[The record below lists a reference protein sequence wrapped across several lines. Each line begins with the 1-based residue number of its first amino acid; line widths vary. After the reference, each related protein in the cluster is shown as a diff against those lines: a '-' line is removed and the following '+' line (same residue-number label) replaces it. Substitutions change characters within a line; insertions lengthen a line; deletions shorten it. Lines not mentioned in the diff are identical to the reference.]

1 MDLFNLLISALGQG
15 FVYAPMALGVFVSF
29 RVLNTPDL
37 TVDGSFVFGM
47 TACAAVTV
55 AGHPIGGVLAGILAG
70 ALAGLVTG
78 LLQTRLRLN
87 PILSG
92 ILTMTGLYTVNY
104 AVLGGQSNLY
114 LQSTPEGGTPVPS
127 NTIYK
132 MFGSGDASS
141 LLLSV
146 LLVAAACA
154 GLIVF
159 FKTRSGM
166 AVRATGDNEEMVRS
180 SSINADLSRV
190 GGIMLSNAL
199 VGFSG
204 AMLCQQQ
211 RYADLGCG
219 SGMLVVGLASV
230 IIGQALFGRHSVS
243 LGILSAAVGSV
254 VYRFILQLAYQIDMP
269 SYTVKL
275 LSVIIVVAALSLPLA
290 KQNLS
295 LAKARRAGKGETK

>member
-55 AGHPIGGVLAGILAG
+55 AGHPIGGILAGILAG

-78 LLQTRLRLN
+78 LLQTSLRLN

>member
-55 AGHPIGGVLAGILAG
+55 AG
-70 ALAGLVTG
+70 LVTG
-78 LLQTRLRLN
+78 LLQTSLRLN

-114 LQSTPEGGTPVPS
+114 LQSTPEGGAPVPS

-275 LSVIIVVAALSLPLA
+275 LSVVIVVAALSLPLA

>member
-55 AGHPIGGVLAGILAG
+55 AGHPIGGILAGILAG

-78 LLQTRLRLN
+78 LLQTSLRLN

-114 LQSTPEGGTPVPS
+114 LQSTPEGGAPVPS
-127 NTIYK
+127 NTIYN
-132 MFGSGDASS
+132 MFGSGDLSS

-204 AMLCQQQ
+204 AMLGQQQ
-211 RYADLGCG
+211 RDADLGCG

-275 LSVIIVVAALSLPLA
+275 LSVVIVVAALSLPLA

>member
-55 AGHPIGGVLAGILAG
+55 AGHPIGGILAGILAG
-70 ALAGLVTG
+70 ALEGLVTG
-78 LLQTRLRLN
+78 LLQTSLRLN

>member
-1 MDLFNLLISALGQG
+1 
-15 FVYAPMALGVFVSF
+15 
-29 RVLNTPDL
+29 
-37 TVDGSFVFGM
+37 
-47 TACAAVTV
+47 
-55 AGHPIGGVLAGILAG
+55 
-70 ALAGLVTG
+70 
-78 LLQTRLRLN
+78 
-87 PILSG
+87 
-92 ILTMTGLYTVNY
+92 
-104 AVLGGQSNLY
+104 
-114 LQSTPEGGTPVPS
+114 
-127 NTIYK
+127 

>member
-55 AGHPIGGVLAGILAG
+55 AGHPIGGILAGILAG

-78 LLQTRLRLN
+78 LLQTSLRLN

-141 LLLSV
+141 HLLSV

>member
-1 MDLFNLLISALGQG
+1 MNVLSLVQTALELGLICS
-15 FVYAPMALGVFVSF
+15 
-29 RVLNTPDL
+29 L
-37 TVDGSFVFGM
+37 TVLALFLSYSMLNVCDLSTDGCFTLG
-47 TACAAVTV
+47 AAVGATV
-55 AGHPIGGVLAGILAG
+55 AIAGHPYLAILAAMAAGVLSGFITALLQTKMGIDSLLAGII
-70 ALAGLVTG
+70 V
-78 LLQTRLRLN
+78 N
-87 PILSG
+87 
-92 ILTMTGLYTVNY
+92 TGLYSINI
-104 AVLGGQSNLY
+104 AVMGG
-114 LQSTPEGGTPVPS
+114 
-127 NTIYK
+127 
-132 MFGSGDASS
+132 SS
-141 LLLSV
+141 LLNMNKTETVFTKARALLQGTVLSEQYK
-146 LLVAAACA
+146 LLVAIIAVAAVVVFLTLFLRTRL
-154 GLIVF
+154 GLAI
-159 FKTRSGM
+159 
-166 AVRATGDNEEMVRS
+166 RATGDNPDMVRS